1 MSRAIIHLN
10 VADFAAAVERLCDP
24 SLKGRPLI
32 VAPLGAARALVH
44 DMSQEAFARG
54 VRKHMPLERA
64 LRLCRGARVA
74 PPRPARYERAMAEL
88 VRRAAP
94 FSPLVEADEAG
105 GHLFLDLTGTGRLWG
120 PPQDV
125 AWRIRRQVRA
135 DLGLD
140 PIWGL
145 APNKLLAKVAT
156 RVVKPDGEHAV
167 EPGQEEPFLAPLP
180 LHLLPGLER
189 DDLLLLREYH
199 LQRVGQAL
207 PWSPAQLAVVFGP
220 RAASV
225 HAILRGRDDS
235 PVLPLGHRPPVV
247 RLEHEFAS
255 DTNQAEQVSSAL
267 RGLVHRAG
275 AALRGQGR
283 VARRLVLSLDYSDGQ
298 RATRKRSLT
307 PGTAN
312 DFALLDLARDALAA
326 AWTRRVRLR
335 LVRLTLERLAFPP
348 AQMELPLMAG
358 EQHQQRGARLLAAL
372 DHIRAR
378 HGEAKINRG
387 EPFLVAPERVPP
399 GAPLLKRT

>member
-1 MSRAIIHLN
+1 MGILGEKHSHRAIIHLN
-10 VADFAAAVERLCDP
+10 VADFAAAVEGLCDP
-24 SLKGRPLI
+24 DLRGRPLI

-44 DMSQEAFARG
+44 DMSQEAFASG

-88 VRRAAP
+88 LRRAAP

-145 APNKLLAKVAT
+145 SANKLMAKVAT
-156 RVVKPDGEHAV
+156 RLVKPDGAYVV
-167 EPGQEEPFLAPLP
+167 EPGGEEACLRPLP

-189 DDLLLLREYH
+189 ADLMLLRDYH
-199 LQRVGQAL
+199 LHKVGQVL
-207 PWSPAQLAVVFGP
+207 PWSPEQLAVLFGP
-220 RAASV
+220 RAHAV
-225 HAILRGRDDS
+225 HAILRGRDDA
-235 PVLPLGHRPPVV
+235 PVLPYGHQPPVV
-247 RLEHEFAS
+247 RLEHEFAT
-255 DTNQAEQVSSAL
+255 DTNRVERVEAAL
-267 RGLVHRAG
+267 RLLTQKAG

-283 VARRLVLSLDYSDGQ
+283 VARRLVLCLDYSDGQ
-298 RATRKRSLT
+298 RAARQRSLGS
-307 PGTAN
+307 GTAN
-312 DFALLDLARDALAA
+312 DFSLLELARAALAS
-326 AWTRRVRLR
+326 AWTRRVR
-335 LVRLTLERLAFPP
+335 VRLIRLTCDRLAFPP

-358 EQHQQRGARLLAAL
+358 EERQQRGERLLAAL
-372 DHIRAR
+372 DRIRAR
-378 HGEAKINRG
+378 HGDEKINRG
-387 EPFLVAPERVPP
+387 APS
-399 GAPLLKRT
+399 